1 MFTQFITILII
12 VSIIG
17 CILYGRRLIKT
28 EKVDAVFGNP
38 ERAKGGTHWIIVG
51 SGAILL
57 IWLYYS
63 WDIAKGFYPKSAN
76 ELCQVAKVNEALLG
90 LKYQFPI
97 EEREFKSTSIIKIE
111 NKNLQKITAEVQSSP
126 DLTNQQKINLVRFI
140 DKTKRLIPLLTNEDL
155 IEIETKQKL
164 NEITGK
170 INLLSENFKKTD
182 YPFETEEELNTRLQA
197 VKEQGGW
204 GITKIDSGT
213 GSIEN
218 TIEVPLVAATKKGL
232 KFSAAAEEL
241 KIIDEEFFKLRNH
254 NPQFKTSIKELK
266 DEIKTYRKNLNDNEE
281 VASNYAKNIVK
292 IARRIEFASI
302 YPPNAL
308 NGMQNA
314 IVKFDNL
321 QKSEQGGLRL
331 IDILL
336 FPAGTIVSSGT
347 SCSEQGSGRWLP
359 KPSDTLNKFILMSK
373 PSVGYKNIPLLW
385 IDMMDVSKIIGF
397 ILPDWIADILPGEYP
412 VHSADG
418 VVKQNFKGKVLK
430 IVTGDFKLFKIP
442 VPYGHIWDSF
452 LRVFL
457 GLIFGI
463 LIGVPLGLF
472 MGLNRFA
479 KGFFDPLIELYRPV
493 PPLAWAPLIISVLGI
508 DNTGKVFLLFMVSL
522 SIMIISARAGA
533 SGTQLSKIHAA
544 HSLGASKKQI
554 LRYVIFPNSLPEIL
568 TGIRVA
574 VGMCWGT
581 LVAAEFLAGTT
592 GIGFVEN
599 VAKKYFQ
606 YEVIWITIFIM
617 GMLGLLFDVTLRK
630 IINKKIPQ
638 GVALKKWKTNYR

>member
-1 MFTQFITILII
+1 MLTQILTFLIFFA
-12 VSIIG
+12 VVG

-38 ERAKGGTHWIIVG
+38 ERALGGTHWVIVG
-51 SGAILL
+51 SSFLLL

-76 ELCQVAKVNEALLG
+76 ELCQVAKVNDSLLG

-97 EEREFKSTSIIKIE
+97 EEREFKSTSQIKKE
-111 NKNLQKITAEVQSSP
+111 NKNLKLIQNEIQNSEELNSQQKTILISYISK
-126 DLTNQQKINLVRFI
+126 TNQ
-140 DKTKRLIPLLTNEDL
+140 LIPLLTNEDL
-155 IEIETKQKL
+155 LEIETQQKIDD
-164 NEITGK
+164 ITGK
-170 INLLSENFKKTD
+170 INLLTENFQKPD
-182 YPFETEEELNTRLQA
+182 YPFESEQELNERLKAVEEE
-197 VKEQGGW
+197 GGW
-204 GITKIDSGT
+204 GITKVDAGS

-218 TIEVPLVAATKKGL
+218 TLEVPLVPATYRGL
-232 KFSAAAEEL
+232 KFHTAAQEL
-241 KIIDEEFFKLRNH
+241 NLISDEFFKLRNH
-254 NPQFKTSIKELK
+254 NPQFKNKIKELK
-266 DEIKTYRKNLNDNEE
+266 EEIKSYRKSLSDNEE
-281 VASNYAKNIVK
+281 VASTYAKNIVK

-308 NGMQNA
+308 DKMQTA
-314 IVKFDNL
+314 IVKFDNA
-321 QKSEQGGLRL
+321 QKKEQGGLRL
-331 IDILL
+331 IDIFL
-336 FPAGTIVSSGT
+336 FPAGTIVASGP

-359 KPSDTLNKFILMSK
+359 KPSDTFNKFILMSK
-373 PSVGYKNIPLLW
+373 PSVGYKDIPLLW
-385 IDMMDVSKIIGF
+385 IQMVDVSKMIGF

-412 VHSADG
+412 VHSKDG
-418 VVKQNFKGKVLK
+418 IVKQNFKGGVLK
-430 IVTGDFKLFKIP
+430 IVTGDFNLFKVP

-457 GLIFGI
+457 GLVFGI

-544 HSLGASKKQI
+544 HSLGASKRQI
-554 LRYVIFPNSLPEIL
+554 LRHVIFPNSLPEIL

-617 GMLGLLFDVTLRK
+617 GMLGLLFDITLRK
-630 IINKKIPQ
+630 IIDKTIPWR
-638 GVALKKWKTNYR
+638 GKG

>member
-1 MFTQFITILII
+1 MFTQFITILIL
-12 VSIIG
+12 VSIVG
-17 CILYGRRLIKT
+17 CILYGRRLIRT

-51 SGAILL
+51 SSAILL

-76 ELCQVAKVNEALLG
+76 ELCQVAKVNESLLG

-111 NKNLQKITAEVQSSP
+111 NKNLQIIANEIQSSP
-126 DLTNQQKINLVRFI
+126 DLSSPQKTTLVGFINETRQ
-140 DKTKRLIPLLTNEDL
+140 LIPLLTNENLMETDTK
-155 IEIETKQKL
+155 IQIKEMTEEIR
-164 NEITGK
+164 
-170 INLLSENFKKTD
+170 LLTSNFKKND
-182 YPFETEEELNTRLQA
+182 YPFETDEQKNERLRAVSEE
-197 VKEQGGW
+197 GGW
-204 GITKIDSGT
+204 GITKVQSGT

-218 TIEVPLVAATKKGL
+218 TIEVPLVPATNKGL
-232 KFSAAAEEL
+232 KFDAAAKEL
-241 KIIDEEFFKLRNH
+241 EIINDKFFKLRNH
-254 NPQFKTSIKELK
+254 NPQFKNSIKALK
-266 DEIKTYRKNLNDNEE
+266 DKIKEYRGGLDDTEE
-281 VASNYAKNIVK
+281 VASTFAKNIVK

-308 NGMQNA
+308 NEMQKA
-314 IVKFDNL
+314 IVEFDNV
-321 QKSEQGGLRL
+321 QKSEQGGLRFV
-331 IDILL
+331 DMFL

-397 ILPDWIADILPGEYP
+397 ILPDWIADVLPGEYP
-412 VHSADG
+412 IHTKDG
-418 VVKQNFKGKVLK
+418 VVEQNFKGRVLK
-430 IVTGDFKLFKIP
+430 VVTGDFKLFKIP

-630 IINKKIPQ
+630 IIDKTIPWR
-638 GVALKKWKTNYR
+638 GKG

>member
-1 MFTQFITILII
+1 MLTQFATILIF
-12 VSIIG
+12 VAIIG

-38 ERAKGGTHWIIVG
+38 ERAKGGTHWIVVG
-51 SGAILL
+51 SSAILL
-57 IWLYYS
+57 VWLYYS

-76 ELCQVAKVNEALLG
+76 ELCQVAKINESLMG

-111 NKNLQKITAEVQSSP
+111 NKNLKNIANEIQNSN
-126 DLTNQQKINLVRFI
+126 DLNNQQKKIFIGFI
-140 DKTKRLIPLLTNEDL
+140 DKTTQLIPLLTNNNLMEMDTK
-155 IEIETKQKL
+155 IKIKEMTEEI
-164 NEITGK
+164 K
-170 INLLSENFKKTD
+170 ILSSNFKKKD
-182 YPFETEEELNTRLQA
+182 YPFETEEEKNERLKA
-197 VKEQGGW
+197 VSEQGGW
-204 GITKIDSGT
+204 GITTVRTGT

-218 TIEVPLVAATKKGL
+218 TLEVPLVPGTNRGL
-232 KFSAAAEEL
+232 KFHAAAAEL
-241 KIIDEEFFKLRNH
+241 KVISDKFFKLRNH
-254 NPQFKTSIKELK
+254 NSYFKTSIKELK
-266 DEIKTYRKNLNDNEE
+266 NEIKAYRKSLDDSDEI
-281 VASNYAKNIVK
+281 ASTYAKNIVK

-302 YPPNAL
+302 YPPTAL
-308 NGMQNA
+308 NEMKDA
-314 IVKFDNL
+314 IIEFDNL

-336 FPAGTIVSSGT
+336 FPAGTIVASGP

-359 KPSDTLNKFILMSK
+359 KPSDTFNKFILMSK

-385 IDMMDVSKIIGF
+385 IEMVDVSSMVGF
-397 ILPDWIADILPGEYP
+397 ILPDWIADVLPGEYP
-412 VHSADG
+412 VHTKDG
-418 VVKQNFKGKVLK
+418 IVKENFKSKVLK
-430 IVTGDFKLFKIP
+430 LVTGDFKLFKVP

-457 GLIFGI
+457 GLVFGI
-463 LIGVPLGLF
+463 IIGVPLGLF

-554 LRYVIFPNSLPEIL
+554 LRHVIFPNSLPEIL

-617 GMLGLLFDVTLRK
+617 GMLGLLFDITLRK
-630 IINKKIPQ
+630 IIDKTIPWR
-638 GVALKKWKTNYR
+638 GKG

>member
-1 MFTQFITILII
+1 MLTQIITILIL
-12 VSIIG
+12 VSIVG

-51 SGAILL
+51 SSAILL

-76 ELCQVAKVNEALLG
+76 ELCQVAKVNESLLG

-111 NKNLQKITAEVQSSP
+111 NKNLKKITAEIQNSP
-126 DLTNQQKINLVRFI
+126 DLNNQQKTILLEYIN
-140 DKTKRLIPLLTNEDL
+140 KTGQLIPLLTNDSL
-155 IEIETKQKL
+155 METDTR
-164 NEITGK
+164 IK
-170 INLLSENFKKTD
+170 IKEMTDELRLLSSNFKKKD
-182 YPFETEEELNTRLQA
+182 YPFETEEEKNERQIA
-197 VKEQGGW
+197 ISEQGDW
-204 GITKIDSGT
+204 GIIKVSAGT

-218 TIEVPLVAATKKGL
+218 TIEVPLVPATDRGL
-232 KFSAAAEEL
+232 KFHAAAEEL
-241 KIIDEEFFKLRNH
+241 TLINDKFFKLRNH
-254 NPQFKTSIKELK
+254 NPQFKNSIKKLK
-266 DEIKTYRKNLNDNEE
+266 EDIKEYRKSLNDTEE
-281 VASNYAKNIVK
+281 VASSFAKDIVK

-308 NGMQNA
+308 NDMQNA
-314 IVKFDNL
+314 IIEFDNL

-397 ILPDWIADILPGEYP
+397 ILPDWIADILPGDYP
-412 VHSADG
+412 VHTKDG
-418 VVKQNFKGKVLK
+418 IVKQNFKGQVLK
-430 IVTGDFKLFKIP
+430 LVTGDFKLFKIP

-463 LIGVPLGLF
+463 IIGVPLGLF

-554 LRYVIFPNSLPEIL
+554 LRHVIFPNSLPEIL

-574 VGMCWGT
+574 VGMCCGT

-630 IINKKIPQ
+630 IIDKTIPWR
-638 GVALKKWKTNYR
+638 GKG

>member
-1 MFTQFITILII
+1 MLTQFATILIF
-12 VSIIG
+12 VAIIG

-51 SGAILL
+51 SSAILL
-57 IWLYYS
+57 VWLYYS

-76 ELCQVAKVNEALLG
+76 ELCQVAKINESLMG

-111 NKNLQKITAEVQSSP
+111 NKNLKNTANEIQNSN
-126 DLTNQQKINLVRFI
+126 DLNDQQKKILIGFI
-140 DKTKRLIPLLTNEDL
+140 DKTTQLIPLLTNNNLMEMDTK
-155 IEIETKQKL
+155 IEIKEMTE
-164 NEITGK
+164 EIK
-170 INLLSENFKKTD
+170 ILSSNFKKKD
-182 YPFETEEELNTRLQA
+182 YPFETEDEKNERLKA
-197 VKEQGGW
+197 VSEQGGW
-204 GITKIDSGT
+204 GITTVRTGT

-218 TIEVPLVAATKKGL
+218 TLEVPLVPGTNRGL
-232 KFSAAAEEL
+232 KFHAAAAEL
-241 KIIDEEFFKLRNH
+241 KVISDKFFKLRNH
-254 NPQFKTSIKELK
+254 NSYFKTSIKELK
-266 DEIKTYRKNLNDNEE
+266 NEIKAYRKSLDDSEE
-281 VASNYAKNIVK
+281 IASTYAKNIVK

-302 YPPNAL
+302 YPPTAL
-308 NGMQNA
+308 NAMKDA
-314 IVKFDNL
+314 IIEFDNL

-336 FPAGTIVSSGT
+336 FPAGTIVASGP

-359 KPSDTLNKFILMSK
+359 KPSDTFNKFILMSK

-385 IDMMDVSKIIGF
+385 IEMVDVSSMIGF
-397 ILPDWIADILPGEYP
+397 ILPDWIADVLPGEYP
-412 VHSADG
+412 VHTKDG
-418 VVKQNFKGKVLK
+418 IVKENFKSKVLK
-430 IVTGDFKLFKIP
+430 LVTGDFKLFKVP

-457 GLIFGI
+457 GLVFGI
-463 LIGVPLGLF
+463 IIGVPLGLF

-554 LRYVIFPNSLPEIL
+554 LRHVIFPNSLPEIL

-617 GMLGLLFDVTLRK
+617 GMLGLLFDITLRK
-630 IINKKIPQ
+630 IIDKTIPWR
-638 GVALKKWKTNYR
+638 GKG

>member
-1 MFTQFITILII
+1 MKMKILEKLSAEIQNSNVSAQQKEILI
-12 VSIIG
+12 G
-17 CILYGRRLIKT
+17 FLNKT
-28 EKVDAVFGNP
+28 
-38 ERAKGGTHWIIVG
+38 
-51 SGAILL
+51 S
-57 IWLYYS
+57 
-63 WDIAKGFYPKSAN
+63 
-76 ELCQVAKVNEALLG
+76 Q
-90 LKYQFPI
+90 
-97 EEREFKSTSIIKIE
+97 
-111 NKNLQKITAEVQSSP
+111 
-126 DLTNQQKINLVRFI
+126 
-140 DKTKRLIPLLTNEDL
+140 LIPLLTNEDL
-155 IEIETKQKL
+155 IENETKEKII
-164 NEITGK
+164 EITGK
-170 INLLSENFKKTD
+170 INLLTENFQKPD
-182 YPFETEEELNTRLQA
+182 YPFETEQQLQERLQA
-197 VKEQGGW
+197 ANDEGGW
-204 GITKIDSGT
+204 GIVKVDAGS

-218 TIEVPLVAATKKGL
+218 TLEVPLIPSTDKGL
-232 KFSAAAEEL
+232 KFHAAAEEISL
-241 KIIDEEFFKLRNH
+241 ISEEFFKLRNH
-254 NPQFKTSIKELK
+254 NSQFKNQIKEIK
-266 DEIKTYRKNLNDNEE
+266 DQIKIYRDELSDSEE
-281 VASNYAKNIVK
+281 VASEYAKNIVK

-308 NGMQNA
+308 DDLQKAVVN
-314 IVKFDNL
+314 FDNT
-321 QKSEQGGLRL
+321 KNEIQGGLRL
-331 IDILL
+331 VDIFL
-336 FPAGTIVSSGT
+336 FPAGTIVASGQ

-359 KPSDTLNKFILMSK
+359 KPSDTFNKFVLMSK
-373 PSVGYKNIPLLW
+373 PSVGYKDVPLLW
-385 IDMMDVSKIIGF
+385 IQLIDVSQMIGF
-397 ILPDWIADILPGEYP
+397 ILPDWIADIIPGEYP
-412 VHSADG
+412 IHTKDG
-418 VVKQNFKGKVLK
+418 VVVQNFKGNVLK
-430 IVTGDFKLFKIP
+430 VVTGDFSLFKVP

-452 LRVFL
+452 LRVLL

-463 LIGVPLGLF
+463 IIGVPLGLF

-508 DNTGKVFLLFMVSL
+508 DNSGKIFLLFMVSL

-630 IINKKIPQ
+630 LIDKYIPWR
-638 GVALKKWKTNYR
+638 GKG

>member
-1 MFTQFITILII
+1 MFTQFITILIL
-12 VSIIG
+12 VSIVG

-51 SGAILL
+51 SSAILL
-57 IWLYYS
+57 VWLYYS

-76 ELCQVAKVNEALLG
+76 ELCQVAKVNESLLG

-111 NKNLQKITAEVQSSP
+111 NKNLSKISNEIQSSQQ
-126 DLTNQQKINLVRFI
+126 LNSQQKTTLVGFIN
-140 DKTKRLIPLLTNEDL
+140 KTSQLIPLLTNENL
-155 IEIETKQKL
+155 MEMETK
-164 NEITGK
+164 IK
-170 INLLSENFKKTD
+170 IKEMTDELRLLSSNFQKKD
-182 YPFETEEELNTRLQA
+182 YPFETPDEKSARQI
-197 VKEQGGW
+197 VVSEQGDW
-204 GITKIDSGT
+204 GIIKVQAGT

-218 TIEVPLVAATKKGL
+218 TIEVPLIAATDRGL
-232 KFSAAAEEL
+232 KFQAAAEEL
-241 KIIDEEFFKLRNH
+241 TIINDKFFKLRNH
-254 NPQFKTSIKELK
+254 NPQFKNSIKQLK
-266 DEIKTYRKNLNDNEE
+266 EDIKAYRKDLSDAEE
-281 VASNYAKNIVK
+281 IASNYAKDIVK

-302 YPPNAL
+302 YPPSAL
-308 NGMQNA
+308 NEMQNA
-314 IVKFDNL
+314 IVEFDNL
-321 QKSEQGGLRL
+321 QKAEQGGLRFV
-331 IDILL
+331 DIFL

-385 IDMMDVSKIIGF
+385 IDMMDVSKIVGF

-412 VHSADG
+412 VHSSDG

-430 IVTGDFKLFKIP
+430 VVTGDFKLFKIP

-457 GLIFGI
+457 GLVFGI

-630 IINKKIPQ
+630 IIDKTIPWR
-638 GVALKKWKTNYR
+638 GKG

>member
-1 MFTQFITILII
+1 MLTQFATILIF
-12 VSIIG
+12 VAIIG

-38 ERAKGGTHWIIVG
+38 ERAKGGTHWIVVG
-51 SGAILL
+51 SSAILL
-57 IWLYYS
+57 VWLYYS

-76 ELCQVAKVNEALLG
+76 ELCQVAKINESLMG

-111 NKNLQKITAEVQSSP
+111 NKNLKNIANEIQNSN
-126 DLTNQQKINLVRFI
+126 DLNDQQKSILIGFIN
-140 DKTKRLIPLLTNEDL
+140 KTSQLIPLLTNNNLMEMDTK
-155 IEIETKQKL
+155 IKIKEMTEEI
-164 NEITGK
+164 K
-170 INLLSENFKKTD
+170 ILSSNFKKKD
-182 YPFETEEELNTRLQA
+182 YPFETEEEKNDRLKA
-197 VKEQGGW
+197 VSEQGGW
-204 GITKIDSGT
+204 GITTVRTGT

-218 TIEVPLVAATKKGL
+218 TLEVPLVPGTNRGL
-232 KFSAAAEEL
+232 KFHAAAAEL
-241 KIIDEEFFKLRNH
+241 KVISDKFFKLRNH
-254 NPQFKTSIKELK
+254 NSYFKTSIKELK
-266 DEIKTYRKNLNDNEE
+266 NEIKTYRKSLDDSDEI
-281 VASNYAKNIVK
+281 ASTYAKNIVK

-302 YPPNAL
+302 YPPTAL
-308 NGMQNA
+308 NEMKDA
-314 IVKFDNL
+314 IIEFDNL

-336 FPAGTIVSSGT
+336 FPAGTIVASGP

-359 KPSDTLNKFILMSK
+359 KPSDTFNKFILMSK

-385 IDMMDVSKIIGF
+385 IEMIDVSSMIGF
-397 ILPDWIADILPGEYP
+397 ILPDWIADVLPGEYP
-412 VHSADG
+412 VHTKDG
-418 VVKQNFKGKVLK
+418 IVKENFKSKVLK
-430 IVTGDFKLFKIP
+430 LVTGDFKLFKVP

-457 GLIFGI
+457 GLVFGI
-463 LIGVPLGLF
+463 IIGVPLGLF

-554 LRYVIFPNSLPEIL
+554 LRHVIFPNSLPEIL

-617 GMLGLLFDVTLRK
+617 GMLGLLFDITLRK
-630 IINKKIPQ
+630 IIDKTIPWR
-638 GVALKKWKTNYR
+638 GKG

>member
-1 MFTQFITILII
+1 MLTQIVTILIL
-12 VSIIG
+12 VSILG
-17 CILYGRRLIKT
+17 CVLYGRRLIKT
-28 EKVDAVFGNP
+28 EKIDAVFGNP

-51 SGAILL
+51 SSAILL

-76 ELCQVAKVNEALLG
+76 ELCQVAKINESLLG

-97 EEREFKSTSIIKIE
+97 EEREFKSTSVIKTE
-111 NKNLQKITAEVQSSP
+111 NENLRKILSEIQKSKELNNKQKEILQS
-126 DLTNQQKINLVRFI
+126 FI
-140 DKTKRLIPLLTNEDL
+140 SKTGQLIPLLTNDDL
-155 IEIETKQKL
+155 MEIDTKLKIQEMT
-164 NEITGK
+164 NE
-170 INLLSENFKKTD
+170 INLLSSNFIKKD
-182 YPFETEEELNTRLQA
+182 YPFETEDEKIKRQEA
-197 VKEQGGW
+197 ISKEGGW
-204 GITKIDSGT
+204 GITTINSGT

-218 TIEVPLVAATKKGL
+218 TMEVPLIPATKRGL
-232 KFSAAAEEL
+232 KFHAAAEEL
-241 KIIDEEFFKLRNH
+241 KIIDDKFFKLKNH
-254 NPQFKTSIKELK
+254 NPQFKNSIKKLK
-266 DEIKTYRKNLNDNEE
+266 EDIKEYRSNLDDSEQL
-281 VASNYAKNIVK
+281 ASTYAKDIVK

-308 NGMQNA
+308 DSMKKA
-314 IVKFDNL
+314 IIKFDNL

-331 IDILL
+331 IDILF

-359 KPSDTLNKFILMSK
+359 KPSDTFNKFILMSK

-412 VHSADG
+412 VHTKDG
-418 VVKQNFKGKVLK
+418 IVKQNFKGQVLK
-430 IVTGDFKLFKIP
+430 VVTGDFKLFKIP

-452 LRVFL
+452 MRVFL

-463 LIGVPLGLF
+463 IIGVPLGLF

-617 GMLGLLFDVTLRK
+617 GM
-630 IINKKIPQ
+630 
-638 GVALKKWKTNYR
+638 

>member
-1 MFTQFITILII
+1 MLTQFATILIF
-12 VSIIG
+12 VAIIG

-38 ERAKGGTHWIIVG
+38 ERAKGGTHWIVVG
-51 SGAILL
+51 SSAILL
-57 IWLYYS
+57 VWLYYS

-76 ELCQVAKVNEALLG
+76 ELCQVAKINESLMG

-111 NKNLQKITAEVQSSP
+111 NKNLKNIANEIQNSN
-126 DLTNQQKINLVRFI
+126 DLNDQQKKILIGFI
-140 DKTKRLIPLLTNEDL
+140 DKTTQLIPLLTNDNL
-155 IEIETKQKL
+155 IEMDTKIEIKEMTE
-164 NEITGK
+164 EIK
-170 INLLSENFKKTD
+170 ILSSNFKKKD
-182 YPFETEEELNTRLQA
+182 YPFESEEEKNERLKA
-197 VKEQGGW
+197 VLEQGGW
-204 GITKIDSGT
+204 GITTVRTGT

-218 TIEVPLVAATKKGL
+218 TLEVPLVPGTNRGL
-232 KFSAAAEEL
+232 KFHAAAAEL
-241 KIIDEEFFKLRNH
+241 KVISDKFFKLRNH
-254 NPQFKTSIKELK
+254 NSYFKTSIKGLK
-266 DEIKTYRKNLNDNEE
+266 NEIKAYRKSLDDSEE
-281 VASNYAKNIVK
+281 IASTYAKNIVK

-302 YPPNAL
+302 YPPTAL
-308 NGMQNA
+308 DEMKDA
-314 IVKFDNL
+314 IIEFDNL

-336 FPAGTIVSSGT
+336 FPAGTIVASGP

-359 KPSDTLNKFILMSK
+359 KPSDTFNKFILMSK

-385 IDMMDVSKIIGF
+385 IEMVDVSSMIGF
-397 ILPDWIADILPGEYP
+397 ILPDWIADVLPGEYP
-412 VHSADG
+412 VHTKDG
-418 VVKQNFKGKVLK
+418 IVKENFKSKVLK
-430 IVTGDFKLFKIP
+430 LVTGDFKLFKVP

-457 GLIFGI
+457 GLVFGI
-463 LIGVPLGLF
+463 IIGVPLGLF

-554 LRYVIFPNSLPEIL
+554 LRHVIFPNSLPEIL

-617 GMLGLLFDVTLRK
+617 GMLGLLFDITLRK
-630 IINKKIPQ
+630 IIDKTIPWR
-638 GVALKKWKTNYR
+638 GKG

>member
-1 MFTQFITILII
+1 MFTQIITILIL
-12 VSIIG
+12 VSIVG

-38 ERAKGGTHWIIVG
+38 ERAKGGTHWVIVG
-51 SGAILL
+51 SSALLL

-76 ELCQVAKVNEALLG
+76 ELCQVAKVNDSLLG

-111 NKNLQKITAEVQSSP
+111 NKNLSKITVEIQNSQ
-126 DLTNQQKINLVRFI
+126 DLNTQQKTTLVRFI
-140 DKTKRLIPLLTNEDL
+140 KETSQLIPLLTNENLMEMD
-155 IEIETKQKL
+155 TK
-164 NEITGK
+164 TK
-170 INLLSENFKKTD
+170 IKEMTEELRLLSSNFKKKD
-182 YPFETEEELNTRLQA
+182 YPFETETEKNERQKA
-197 VKEQGGW
+197 ISEQGKW
-204 GITKIDSGT
+204 GIIKVQSGT

-218 TIEVPLVAATKKGL
+218 TLEVPLVPATDKGL
-232 KFSAAAEEL
+232 KFHAAAEEL
-241 KIIDEEFFKLRNH
+241 LVINDKFFKLRNH
-254 NPQFKTSIKELK
+254 NIQFKNSIKELK
-266 DEIKTYRKNLNDNEE
+266 EEIKTYRKNLDDTEE
-281 VASNYAKNIVK
+281 IASTYAKDIVK
-292 IARRIEFASI
+292 IARRIEYASI

-308 NGMQNA
+308 NEMQNA
-314 IVKFDNL
+314 IIEFDNL

-331 IDILL
+331 VDILL
-336 FPAGTIVSSGT
+336 FPAGTIVASGP

-412 VHSADG
+412 MHTNEG
-418 VVKQNFKGKVLK
+418 VVKQNFKGNVLK
-430 IVTGDFKLFKIP
+430 FVTGDFKLFKIP

-630 IINKKIPQ
+630 IIDKTIPWR
-638 GVALKKWKTNYR
+638 GKG

>member
-1 MFTQFITILII
+1 MLIQI
-12 VSIIG
+12 VTLLIFVAIIG
-17 CILYGRRLIKT
+17 SILYGRRLIRT

-38 ERAKGGTHWIIVG
+38 ERAKGGTHWVIVG
-51 SGAILL
+51 SAAILL
-57 IWLYYS
+57 VWLYYS

-76 ELCQVAKVNEALLG
+76 ELCQVAKVNDSLMG

-111 NKNLQKITAEVQSSP
+111 NKNLQKITKEIQNSP
-126 DLTNQQKINLVRFI
+126 DLNSQQKIILVGYI
-140 DKTKRLIPLLTNEDL
+140 NKTIQLIPLLTNEDL
-155 IEIETKQKL
+155 IEIDTKTKINEMTEEIKLLSSNFKQK
-164 NEITGK
+164 
-170 INLLSENFKKTD
+170 D
-182 YPFETEEELNTRLQA
+182 YPFETQKERSERQNA
-197 VKEQGGW
+197 VSEQGGW
-204 GITKIDSGT
+204 GIIKVQSGT

-218 TIEVPLVAATKKGL
+218 TIEVPVVPETSKGL
-232 KFSAAAEEL
+232 KFHAAAEEL
-241 KIIDEEFFKLRNH
+241 KIISDKFFKLRNH
-254 NPQFKTSIKELK
+254 NPQFKNSIKQLK
-266 DEIKTYRKNLNDNEE
+266 DEIKIYRKSLNDNEE
-281 VASNYAKNIVK
+281 IASDYAKNIVK

-308 NGMQNA
+308 NEMQKA
-314 IVKFDNL
+314 IIEFDNL

-336 FPAGTIVSSGT
+336 FPAGTIVASGP

-385 IDMMDVSKIIGF
+385 IEMIDVSSIIGF
-397 ILPDWIADILPGEYP
+397 ILPDWIADVLPGDYP
-412 VHSADG
+412 VHTKDG
-418 VVKQNFKGKVLK
+418 IVKENFKGNVLK

-457 GLIFGI
+457 GLVFGI

-617 GMLGLLFDVTLRK
+617 GMLGLLFDITLRK
-630 IINKKIPQ
+630 IIDKTIPWR
-638 GVALKKWKTNYR
+638 GKG

>member
-1 MFTQFITILII
+1 MLTQFVTIII
-12 VSIIG
+12 FVAIIG

-38 ERAKGGTHWIIVG
+38 ERAKGGTHWVIVG
-51 SGAILL
+51 TSAILL
-57 IWLYYS
+57 VWLYYS

-76 ELCQVAKVNEALLG
+76 ELCQVAKINESLLG

-111 NKNLQKITAEVQSSP
+111 NKNLQRVTNEIQSSP
-126 DLTNQQKINLVRFI
+126 DLSEQQKTTLVSFI
-140 DKTKRLIPLLTNEDL
+140 DQTRNLIPLLTNEDL
-155 IEIETKQKL
+155 MEMDTKL
-164 NEITGK
+164 K
-170 INLLSENFKKTD
+170 IKEMTDQIKLLSTNFQNKD
-182 YPFETEEELNTRLQA
+182 YPFETAEQKIERQKALS
-197 VKEQGGW
+197 EQGSW
-204 GITKIDSGT
+204 GIITVRTGT

-218 TIEVPLVAATKKGL
+218 TIEVPMVPETDKGL
-232 KFSAAAEEL
+232 KFHAAAEEL
-241 KIIDEEFFKLRNH
+241 KIINDKFFKLRNH
-254 NPQFKTSIKELK
+254 NPQFKDSIKKIK
-266 DEIKTYRKNLNDNEE
+266 DEIKAYRKSLDDTEE
-281 VASNYAKNIVK
+281 VASTFGKDIVK
-292 IARRIEFASI
+292 IARRIEYASI
-302 YPPNAL
+302 YPPSAL
-308 NGMQNA
+308 NEMQAA
-314 IVKFDNL
+314 IIEFDNV
-321 QKSEQGGLRL
+321 QEDQQGGLRL
-331 IDILL
+331 VDILL

-359 KPSDTLNKFILMSK
+359 KPSDTFNKFILMSK

-385 IDMMDVSKIIGF
+385 IEMVDVSSMIGF

-412 VHSADG
+412 IHSSDG
-418 VVKQNFKGKVLK
+418 VVKQNFKGNVLK
-430 IVTGDFKLFKIP
+430 FVTGDFKLFKVP

-457 GLIFGI
+457 GLVFGI
-463 LIGVPLGLF
+463 IIGVPLGLF

-554 LRYVIFPNSLPEIL
+554 LRHVIFPNSLPEIL

-617 GMLGLLFDVTLRK
+617 GMLGLLFDITLRK
-630 IINKKIPQ
+630 IIDKTIPWR
-638 GVALKKWKTNYR
+638 GKG

>member
-1 MFTQFITILII
+1 MFTQIVTILII
-12 VSIIG
+12 VSIVG
-17 CILYGRRLIKT
+17 CILYGRRLVKT
-28 EKVDAVFGNP
+28 EKIDAVFGNP

-51 SGAILL
+51 SSAILL

-76 ELCQVAKVNEALLG
+76 ELCQVAKINESLMG

-97 EEREFKSTSIIKIE
+97 EEREFKSTSVIKIE
-111 NKNLQKITAEVQSSP
+111 NENLKKITIEIQNSP
-126 DLTNQQKINLVRFI
+126 DLNNQQKLKLVGFIN
-140 DKTKRLIPLLTNEDL
+140 KTSQLIPLLTNDSL
-155 IEIETKQKL
+155 MET
-164 NEITGK
+164 NTK
-170 INLLSENFKKTD
+170 IKIKEMTDELRLLSTNFQKKD
-182 YPFETEEELNTRLQA
+182 YPFETELEKNERQEA
-197 VKEQGGW
+197 IIKEGGW
-204 GITKIDSGT
+204 GITTVQSGT

-218 TIEVPLVAATKKGL
+218 TMEVPLIPSTNKGL
-232 KFSAAAEEL
+232 KFDAAAKEL
-241 KIIDEEFFKLRNH
+241 KLINDKFFKLKNH
-254 NPQFKTSIKELK
+254 NPQFKISIKQLK
-266 DEIKTYRKNLNDNEE
+266 ENIKKYRNSLGESDES
-281 VASNYAKNIVK
+281 ASTYAKNIVK

-302 YPPNAL
+302 YPPTAL
-308 NGMQNA
+308 DEMQDA
-314 IVKFDNL
+314 IIEFDNL
-321 QKSEQGGLRL
+321 QKKEQGGLRL
-331 IDILL
+331 IDMLL
-336 FPAGTIVSSGT
+336 FPAGTIVASGP

-359 KPSDTLNKFILMSK
+359 KPSDTFNKFILMSK

-412 VHSADG
+412 VHSKDG
-418 VVKQNFKGKVLK
+418 IVKQNFKGQVLK
-430 IVTGDFKLFKIP
+430 VVTGDFKLFKIP

-452 LRVFL
+452 MRVFL

-630 IINKKIPQ
+630 IIY
-638 GVALKKWKTNYR
+638 KTINWRGKG

>member
-1 MFTQFITILII
+1 MLTQFATILIF

-38 ERAKGGTHWIIVG
+38 ERAKGGTHWIVVG
-51 SGAILL
+51 SSAILL
-57 IWLYYS
+57 VWLYYS

-76 ELCQVAKVNEALLG
+76 ELCQVAKINESLMG

-111 NKNLQKITAEVQSSP
+111 NKNLKNTVNEIQNSN
-126 DLTNQQKINLVRFI
+126 DLNDQQKKILIGFI
-140 DKTKRLIPLLTNEDL
+140 DKTTQLIPLLTNNNLMEMDTK
-155 IEIETKQKL
+155 IKIKEMTEEI
-164 NEITGK
+164 K
-170 INLLSENFKKTD
+170 ILSTNFKKKD
-182 YPFETEEELNTRLQA
+182 YPFETEEEKNERLKA
-197 VKEQGGW
+197 VSEQGGW
-204 GITKIDSGT
+204 GITTVRTGT

-218 TIEVPLVAATKKGL
+218 TLEVPLVPGTNKGL
-232 KFSAAAEEL
+232 KFHAAAAEL
-241 KIIDEEFFKLRNH
+241 KVISDKFFKLRNH
-254 NPQFKTSIKELK
+254 NSYFKTSIKELK
-266 DEIKTYRKNLNDNEE
+266 NEVKAYRKSLDDSEE
-281 VASNYAKNIVK
+281 IASTYAKNIVK

-302 YPPNAL
+302 YPPTAL
-308 NGMQNA
+308 NAMKDA
-314 IVKFDNL
+314 IIEFDNL

-336 FPAGTIVSSGT
+336 FPAGTIVASGP

-359 KPSDTLNKFILMSK
+359 KPSDTFNKFILMSK

-385 IDMMDVSKIIGF
+385 VEMVDVSSMIGF

-412 VHSADG
+412 VHTKDG
-418 VVKQNFKGKVLK
+418 IVKENFKSKVLK
-430 IVTGDFKLFKIP
+430 LVTGDFKLFKVP

-457 GLIFGI
+457 GLVFGI
-463 LIGVPLGLF
+463 IIGVPLGLF

-554 LRYVIFPNSLPEIL
+554 LRHVIFPNSLPEIL

-617 GMLGLLFDVTLRK
+617 GMLGLLFDITLRK
-630 IINKKIPQ
+630 IIDKTIPWR
-638 GVALKKWKTNYR
+638 GKG